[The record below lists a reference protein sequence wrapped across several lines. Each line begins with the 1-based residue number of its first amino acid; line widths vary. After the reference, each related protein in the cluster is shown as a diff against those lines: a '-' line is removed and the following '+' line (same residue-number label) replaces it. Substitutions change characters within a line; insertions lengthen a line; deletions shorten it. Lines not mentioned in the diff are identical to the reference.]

1 MGGERTERLPASAT
15 DVFTTSLLPPPDHLL
30 YFTQVS
36 NLGISK
42 NLSEFQQ
49 AFQIPVNRI
58 TRRIQSSTKCFKKN
72 GWKSRFSLHVQLM
85 KKGRGLTSNEITV
98 CSLKCVLLDFQKAP
112 LSLSV
117 SLLIYAAMKLCQPHV
132 LGRLWQRFTFLGCGH
147 QRNEKLLF
155 RLDSG
160 VHECTT
166 GSVFLLK
173 EIKNHIKTQHILG
186 RKDKNTK
193 RACLIFRNAILSF
206 VSSGIQL
213 ARLPSLFK
221 S

>member
-1 MGGERTERLPASAT
+1 
-15 DVFTTSLLPPPDHLL
+15 
-30 YFTQVS
+30 
-36 NLGISK
+36 
-42 NLSEFQQ
+42 
-49 AFQIPVNRI
+49 
-58 TRRIQSSTKCFKKN
+58 
-72 GWKSRFSLHVQLM
+72 
-85 KKGRGLTSNEITV
+85 
-98 CSLKCVLLDFQKAP
+98 
-112 LSLSV
+112 
-117 SLLIYAAMKLCQPHV
+117 MKLCQPHV
-132 LGRLWQRFTFLGCGH
+132 LGRLWSRFTFLGCVH

-155 RLDSG
+155 RLDSV

-173 EIKNHIKTQHILG
+173 EIKHHIKTQHILG

-221 S
+221 SWRLYPKSIFCYFQGLFLRGRLSLCTCASLNSYISEQWQQKSRSTAGGLINCTQDSANSTGAISPGAAHQQGWYASKIHF